1 MEKIRI
7 LNKENRGAEGIS
19 LVIVHRLVLFVLT
32 PLLFLACGEK
42 IKPSIAA
49 TGVGG
54 NVATQE
60 SWKAKITITDS
71 GKVSGILRAGHI
83 SVFEDKKVTFLD
95 SGIIVDFFDENEQHT
110 SVLTAKAGKIN
121 DLTHDL
127 EAHGNVIV
135 VSDSGTTLKTE
146 DLFWNNTTQKVYTQ
160 DYVEV
165 TSPREQINGH
175 GFESDR
181 GLKQYKILDVTGQ
194 AKTNE

>member
-1 MEKIRI
+1 MRNNRI
-7 LNKENRGAEGIS
+7 LNKNRSAGGIPLAFVRS
-19 LVIVHRLVLFVLT
+19 LMLFVLF

-42 IKPSIAA
+42 IKPSIAS

-54 NVATQE
+54 NVPTQE
-60 SWKAKITITDS
+60 SWNAKIIITDS

-83 SVFEDKKVTFLD
+83 SVFENRKVTYLD
-95 SGIIVDFFDENEQHT
+95 SGIIVDFFDENEHHT
-110 SVLTAKAGKIN
+110 SVLTAKQGKIN

-127 EAHGNVIV
+127 EAHGNVVV

-146 DLFWNNTTQKVYTQ
+146 DLYWNNTTQKVYSQ

-165 TSPREQINGH
+165 TSPKEQIKGH